1 MKSTAIQVLAL
12 MKTIQNCNMLLV
24 VLMSSKLLVNPV
36 DFTCRYRASFAL
48 KIVKKQMQIMK
59 PGALSILS
67 ELAKGYL
74 KSQVFFYSM
83 VTGIISEKEQCCLVG
98 ALFFISL

>member
-12 MKTIQNCNMLLV
+12 MKTIQDCNMILV
-24 VLMSSKLLVNPV
+24 VLMSSKLLANSV

-59 PGALSILS
+59 PAALSILS
-67 ELAKGYL
+67 ELAKGYPLSL
-74 KSQVFFYSM
+74 KYSFA
-83 VTGIISEKEQCCLVG
+83 VW
-98 ALFFISL
+98 

>member
-1 MKSTAIQVLAL
+1 
-12 MKTIQNCNMLLV
+12 
-24 VLMSSKLLVNPV
+24 
-36 DFTCRYRASFAL
+36 
-48 KIVKKQMQIMK
+48 MQIMK

-74 KSQVFFYSM
+74 KSQVLFYSM

-98 ALFFISL
+98 ALFFSSPFRKYIVFRLCCFRSLSLPVQC